1 MDSREFQRAVSW
13 GFAALLLYFLY
24 QIVEFFLV
32 PLTWAAVLAI
42 FCYPIHRRILAWI
55 RRPNV
60 AAFVSVFALTVVLVA
75 PITLLV
81 PAFVR
86 EAIDIVGGAPAQ
98 NVLPTLKRFLFER
111 LDQLPVSVGE
121 LETILSELGQKAR
134 VVLAEQSARFAGNL
148 ALFIF
153 DLVVT
158 LMGAFYLFRDGPGLV
173 ELVRDISPLGGEHR
187 DRMMEEAAALIS
199 VTLSS
204 GFVVAAVQGILG
216 GLLFAILGLR
226 APIFWGVCVAV
237 LAFLPVLG
245 PWLVWAPAAVGL
257 MIGGEVGRGVTM
269 LILGFVLVSGADNVL
284 RPALVAGRSQL
295 NGMLVF
301 IALLGGIG
309 AFGFLGLVLGP
320 LIVALAVGLL
330 RGYRESLLE
339 HDTGPRPPVPAQSES
354 ATPVPA
360 PH

>member
-1 MDSREFQRAVSW
+1 
-13 GFAALLLYFLY
+13 
-24 QIVEFFLV
+24 V

-42 FCYPIHRRILAWI
+42 FCYPIHRAILGKL
-55 RRPNV
+55 RRRNV
-60 AAFVSVFALTVVLVA
+60 AAFISVFALTVVLVA

-86 EAIDIVGGAPAQ
+86 EAIDIVGGASAQ
-98 NVLPTLKRFLFER
+98 NLLPTVKRYLFER

-121 LETILSELGQKAR
+121 LETILNEFGQKAR
-134 VVLAEQSARFAGNL
+134 GVLAEQSARFAGNL
-148 ALFIF
+148 AMFIF
-153 DLVVT
+153 DLVVM
-158 LMGAFYLFRDGPGLV
+158 LLAAFYLFRDGPALV

-187 DRMMEEAAALIS
+187 DRMMEEAADLIS

-216 GLLFAILGLR
+216 GLLFAVLGMR
-226 APIFWGVCVAV
+226 APVFWGVCIAI

-245 PWLVWAPAAVGL
+245 PWLVWAPAAIGL
-257 MIGGEVGRGVTM
+257 MLAGETGRGVTM

-301 IALLGGIG
+301 IALLGGVG

-320 LIVALAVGLL
+320 LVVATAVGLL

-339 HDTGPRPPVPAQSES
+339 HDTGPRPPLAAQPE
-354 ATPVPA
+354 AVTPLST

>member
-1 MDSREFQRAVSW
+1 MDSRDFQRAVSW
-13 GFAALLLYFLY
+13 GFAALLIYLLY

-42 FCYPIHRRILAWI
+42 FCYPIHRRILAGI

-60 AAFVSVFALTVVLVA
+60 AAFISLLALTVVLVA

-86 EAIDIVGGAPAQ
+86 EAIDIVGGAQAQ
-98 NVLPTLKRFLFER
+98 NALPAVKRFLFER

-121 LETILSELGQKAR
+121 LETILSEFGQKAR
-134 VVLAEQSARFAGNL
+134 AVLAEQSARFAGNL
-148 ALFIF
+148 AIFIL
-153 DLVVT
+153 DLVVM
-158 LMGAFYLFRDGPGLV
+158 LMGTFYLFRDGPALV

-187 DRMMEEAAALIS
+187 DRMMDEAAALIS

-216 GLLFAILGLR
+216 GLLFAVLGVR
-226 APIFWGVCVAV
+226 APVFWGVCIAV

-245 PWLVWAPAAVGL
+245 PWLVWAPAAIGL
-257 MIGGEVGRGVTM
+257 MLGGEVGRGVTM

-284 RPALVAGRSQL
+284 RPAMVAGRSQL

-301 IALLGGIG
+301 IALLGGVG

-320 LIVALAVGLL
+320 LVVATAVGLL

-339 HDTGPRPPVPAQSES
+339 HDTGPRPPVAPRPEGMAPVS
-354 ATPVPA
+354 TP
-360 PH
+360 H

>member
-1 MDSREFQRAVSW
+1 
-13 GFAALLLYFLY
+13 
-24 QIVEFFLV
+24 
-32 PLTWAAVLAI
+32 
-42 FCYPIHRRILAWI
+42 
-55 RRPNV
+55 
-60 AAFVSVFALTVVLVA
+60 
-75 PITLLV
+75 
-81 PAFVR
+81 
-86 EAIDIVGGAPAQ
+86 
-98 NVLPTLKRFLFER
+98 
-111 LDQLPVSVGE
+111 
-121 LETILSELGQKAR
+121 
-134 VVLAEQSARFAGNL
+134 
-148 ALFIF
+148 
-153 DLVVT
+153 
-158 LMGAFYLFRDGPGLV
+158 
-173 ELVRDISPLGGEHR
+173 
-187 DRMMEEAAALIS
+187 
-199 VTLSS
+199 
-204 GFVVAAVQGILG
+204 
-216 GLLFAILGLR
+216 
-226 APIFWGVCVAV
+226 
-237 LAFLPVLG
+237 LPVLG
-245 PWLVWAPAAVGL
+245 PWLVWAPAAIGL